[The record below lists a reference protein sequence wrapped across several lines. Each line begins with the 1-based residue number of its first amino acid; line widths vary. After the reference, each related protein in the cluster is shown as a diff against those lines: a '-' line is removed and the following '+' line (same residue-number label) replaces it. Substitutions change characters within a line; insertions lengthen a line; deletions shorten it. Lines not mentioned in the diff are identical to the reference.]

1 MEMMN
6 KATDNISFHYQLRGF
21 KFPNRNQLKSF
32 LSTLFKKE
40 RQELEELHYIFCS
53 DEYLL
58 DINRNFL
65 QHDYYTDIISF
76 EMAEKG
82 QPSMGEIYISID
94 RVKENAK
101 EVGESFQRELHRVL
115 FHGALH
121 LCGYRDKS
129 EKESQLMRKKENEY
143 LDLYFRG

>member
-1 MEMMN
+1 
-6 KATDNISFHYQLRGF
+6 
-21 KFPNRNQLKSF
+21 
-32 LSTLFKKE
+32 
-40 RQELEELHYIFCS
+40 
-53 DEYLL
+53 
-58 DINRNFL
+58 
-65 QHDYYTDIISF
+65 
-76 EMAEKG
+76 MAEKG

-143 LDLYFRG
+143 LDLYFKR